1 MIAPGLLLVFT
12 FVWVAL
18 TGSVSPGNIVLGL
31 AISALCLWL
40 LRHELAKPAIRP
52 TWGVF
57 PLFLSFLK
65 ELAISAYTVA
75 RTVLSPRMPI
85 DPALI
90 EYPLRLTRDFEIT
103 LLSNLITLTP
113 GTMTVDVSTDRKTLL
128 IHVLDA
134 SDPEAVIA
142 SIRNGFER
150 QIGEA
155 FRP

>member
-1 MIAPGLLLVFT
+1 MMAPGLLLVFT
-12 FVWVAL
+12 LVWLAL

-40 LRHELAKPAIRP
+40 LRHELAKSVIRP

-75 RTVLSPRMPI
+75 RTVLSPHMPI

-90 EYPLRLTRDFEIT
+90 EYPLSLTRDFEIT

-113 GTMTVDVSTDRKTLL
+113 GTMTVDVSADRKTLL
-128 IHVLDA
+128 IHALDA
-134 SDPEAVIA
+134 SDPDAVIA

-150 QIGEA
+150 QIREA